1 MQDKSEMK
9 DDEYTLEELMD
20 GVVNIL
26 GDLTSL
32 DNFDE
37 EYIPR
42 FKFFTPYKDVED
54 FGYTLTSPVIETFI
68 LAVQT
73 VLAGIITALIP
84 IFCLGCLM
92 VAGAAALFSDDE
104 LAADAFSL
112 ACGSFYAFFS
122 FAYLTAILA
131 LSTAVEPIARTTSI
145 FTRAGASFADMC
157 FGEDEEADIG
167 QQPQMGT

>member
-84 IFCLGCLM
+84 IFCLACLII
-92 VAGAAALFSDDE
+92 AGVAALFDDE
-104 LAADAFSL
+104 LAIDAFSL
-112 ACGSFYAFFS
+112 AYASVYAFFS
-122 FAYLTAILA
+122 FTYLTAILA

-157 FGEDEEADIG
+157 FGEDEEADIS
-167 QQPQMGT
+167 QPHMGT